1 MTRFEAFLLLRR
13 RVRDRDL
20 VRRCLAVEAVLEDLA
35 PRFEGDVETWG
46 LAGLLH
52 EVDAEFT
59 ENNPRSKGRVAADIV
74 RSDGGPAQVVA
85 ALQNF
90 RGPGP
95 HADPL
100 TRALAAAVPAAM
112 IVLDLASSPQELE
125 NLDSDGLASALDD
138 PSTAPEASR
147 ARIHDLEEAGLDAGA
162 ILEVARGAI
171 LRVAPDVLSG

>member
-13 RVRDRDL
+13 RVRDRGL

-35 PRFEGDVETWG
+35 PRFQGDIEIWG

-59 ENNPRSKGRVAADIV
+59 ENNPKSKGAVAADIV
-74 RSDGGPAQVVA
+74 RSDGGPAEVVL
-85 ALQNF
+85 ALQKF

-112 IVLDLASSPQELE
+112 IVLDLASSREDLE
-125 NLDSDGLASALDD
+125 NLGSGELIGALED
-138 PSTAPEASR
+138 PSAAPGASR
-147 ARIHDLEEAGLDAGA
+147 TRVRDLEETGMDTAEL
-162 ILEVARGAI
+162 LELARVAI
-171 LRVAPDVLSG
+171 LRVARDVY